1 MSTFYDT
8 IARYYDAEN
17 AEMTDDLA
25 LYSELAEEYGG
36 PILDVG
42 CGTGRVMLH
51 LAQEGYDCVGIDT
64 SAAMLARARRKVIPS
79 LAKHVE
85 LIEGDV
91 MAHEALGHYRMI
103 LLAYHAFM
111 HFETQEQQLTLLKL
125 LARNLAEEGV
135 IVFDLPNAGIAF
147 NSLDDQTITLERTF
161 IEPESGHLVMQ
172 QSVSIIDRV
181 TQHLYVTWIY
191 DEMFENGTV
200 HRTLAPLTLRYVFN
214 NELQLLL
221 AASGLRC
228 QEVYGDY
235 DRLPLIDGCPKLIAL
250 AVKQSIP

>member
-1 MSTFYDT
+1 MSAFYDT

-17 AEMTDDLA
+17 ADMVEDLP
-25 LYSELAEEYGG
+25 LYSELAEKYGS

-42 CGTGRVMLH
+42 CGSGRIMFH
-51 LAQEGYDCVGIDT
+51 LAQEGHTCVGIDT
-64 SAAMLARARRKVIPS
+64 SSQMLARAHRKILPS
-79 LAKHVE
+79 FANRVE
-85 LIEGDV
+85 LIHNDV
-91 MAHEALGHYRMI
+91 MDHQAPKQYQMI

-111 HFETQEQQLTLLKL
+111 HFETQEQQLSLLMQ
-125 LARNLAEEGV
+125 LAANLADDGA

-147 NSLDDQTITLERTF
+147 SSIDDQTITLERNF

-191 DEMFENGTV
+191 DEMTEDGTV
-200 HRTLAPLTLRYVFN
+200 HRTLAPLTLRYVFHS
-214 NELQLLL
+214 ELKLLL

-228 QEVYGDY
+228 LEVYGDY
-235 DRLPLIDGCPKLIAL
+235 DRSPFMDGCPKLIAL
-250 AVKQSIP
+250 AVKQSTR